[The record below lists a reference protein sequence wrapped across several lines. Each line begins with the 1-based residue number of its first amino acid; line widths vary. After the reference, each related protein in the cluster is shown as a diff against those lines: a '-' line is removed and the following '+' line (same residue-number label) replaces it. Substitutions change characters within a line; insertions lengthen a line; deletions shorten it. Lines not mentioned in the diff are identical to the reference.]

1 MGQKYRIAPGCSGG
15 VIMMEWFDMGKYDFY
30 VWTSIGVFVV
40 GLLLDYIN
48 CNRQHKALRKN
59 ILAKQQRKQQR
70 SQNS

>member
-1 MGQKYRIAPGCSGG
+1 
-15 VIMMEWFDMGKYDFY
+15 MMEWFDMGKYDFY
-30 VWTSIGVFVV
+30 VWASIGVFVV
-40 GLLLDYIN
+40 GLLLDYLN